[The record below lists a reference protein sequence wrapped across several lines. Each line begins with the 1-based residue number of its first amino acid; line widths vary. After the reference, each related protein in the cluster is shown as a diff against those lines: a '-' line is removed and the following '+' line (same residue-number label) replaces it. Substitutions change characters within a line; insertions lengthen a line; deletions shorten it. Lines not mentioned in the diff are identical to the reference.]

1 MNRMLGF
8 KNDQK
13 ATGINKLCQA
23 HFQTRVE
30 EFVLISVHVTL
41 SVKRRAQIPWGK
53 LSDVQVFENKKTDR
67 QLPDSQGNGKP

>member
-23 HFQTRVE
+23 HFQTGVE

-53 LSDVQVFENKKTDR
+53 LSDVQIFENKKTDR